1 MNVNFVYKSQWIY
14 IVCLICSW
22 LKFSKIVFL
31 VNYSVFK
38 KLEVVKKHGKWLF
51 GKKKPGKTCN
61 FWNEKK
67 NCYFKKKT
75 LKAYNVKILL
85 HVSNQISIR
94 NKKKSKIQFFYF

>member
-1 MNVNFVYKSQWIY
+1 MENDY
-14 IVCLICSW
+14 
-22 LKFSKIVFL
+22 L
-31 VNYSVFK
+31 V
-38 KLEVVKKHGKWLF
+38 
-51 GKKKPGKTCN
+51 KKKPGKTCN